1 MMESFAIEKS
11 IEIQKYRIVVVGFGS
26 SGSCIIEAMNSKE
39 NNDIEFIKGDEDT
52 DHIKNRLLGADMV
65 FITGG
70 LGGRT
75 GQIVAP
81 DIAKIAKE
89 ANALTIGI
97 VTQPFHFEGKQ
108 RLKFAEETFQ
118 ELKKV
123 SNSVVIIRNDELL
136 SIIDPKMGIAESF
149 KIVDN
154 FLARIING
162 ITGVILPSGD
172 NDINLDFVDLKSIM
186 SHRGTAFVGMG
197 ESQGNKAA
205 YEAIN
210 NAIEFLN
217 TGENSIK
224 DASGVLIHFTTH
236 PMFPFIEIA
245 SSMDVVHRNFGYD
258 ADIIFGTT
266 TDDKLLLDHVCVII
280 VATWFDKS
288 SLIAVNNT
296 I

>member
-1 MMESFAIEKS
+1 MESFS
-11 IEIQKYRIVVVGFGS
+11 IEESTEIQRCRIVVVGFGS
-26 SGSCIIEAMNSKE
+26 SGSHIIDAMNSKE
-39 NNDIEFIKGDEDT
+39 NNDIEFIKGNENT
-52 DHIKNRLLGADMV
+52 DHIKNRLLDADMV

-89 ANALTIGI
+89 ANALTIGV

-108 RLKFAEETFQ
+108 RLKLAEETFQ

-123 SNSVVIIRNDELL
+123 SDSIVVIPNDELL

-154 FLARIING
+154 FLARTING
-162 ITGVILPSGD
+162 ISGVILPSGD

-186 SHRGTAFVGMG
+186 SHRGTAFIGMG

-224 DASGVLIHFTTH
+224 DASGVLVHFTTH

-245 SSMDVVHRNFGYD
+245 SSMDVVHQNFGYE

-266 TDDKLLLDHVCVII
+266 TNDKLPLDDVYVTIIAAGFEKRSSTAINNVI
-280 VATWFDKS
+280 
-288 SLIAVNNT
+288 
-296 I
+296 